1 MWGWWDSNLL
11 SGKAPDLQ
19 SGPALQLRGT
29 PLVRSERGRDDKVRI
44 FSLSYSSHALT
55 SDFEPLEGLEPPTS

>member
-1 MWGWWDSNLL
+1 MIEWWGWWDSNLL

-29 PLVRSERGRDDKVRI
+29 PLDTLSRKQPSIFRI
-44 FSLSYSSHALT
+44 VLYMPTFVT
-55 SDFEPLEGLEPPTS
+55 EPLEGLEPPTS